1 MSPQD
6 DRLAF
11 LEEKVN
17 LILSGSRPTHDI
29 KPEKGR
35 DGGNGVPD
43 TSYSTRAPSSEP
55 INPVNDTFF
64 LGFGYEDSI
73 SQPSSPAIAKAIDL
87 YFEYC
92 HRQPI
97 WCFNREEVADP
108 SCLSEELVCCLLA
121 LTSRF
126 SRDRDHLEH
135 YGDSARSL
143 VMLRMANGTVE
154 LETIE
159 SLCLLSYSSFLGM
172 DPNCFLGLLQV
183 LTEFQMETFISV
195 ASI

>member
-1 MSPQD
+1 LTFSFLQD

-17 LILSGSRPTHDI
+17 LILSGGRPTQALASEKTQETGNGISETCYRATSRPPSI
-29 KPEKGR
+29 EP
-35 DGGNGVPD
+35 
-43 TSYSTRAPSSEP
+43 ST
-55 INPVNDTFF
+55 VNDPFF
-64 LGFGYEDSI
+64 LGFGFDDS
-73 SQPSSPAIAKAIDL
+73 SSHPSSSAIAKAIDL

-97 WCFNREEVADP
+97 WCFDREQVSDP
-108 SCLSEELVCCLLA
+108 SYLSEELVCCLLA

-126 SRDRDHLEH
+126 SRDREHLQH

-172 DPNCFLGLLQV
+172 TLRHWV
-183 LTEFQMETFISV
+183 KIFQILILF
-195 ASI
+195 

>member
-1 MSPQD
+1 MTHFSSFIQD

-17 LILSGSRPTHDI
+17 LILSGRPTQTLAS
-29 KPEKGR
+29 EKAQEI
-35 DGGNGVPD
+35 GNAISETCYPA
-43 TSYSTRAPSSEP
+43 TTRPPSIEPST
-55 INPVNDTFF
+55 INDPFF
-64 LGFGYEDSI
+64 LAFGYEDSS
-73 SQPSSPAIAKAIDL
+73 SQPSSSAIAKAIDL

-97 WCFNREEVADP
+97 WCFDREEVSDP
-108 SCLSEELVCCLLA
+108 SHLSEELVCCLLA

-126 SRDRDHLEH
+126 SRDRDHLQH

-172 DPNCFLGLLQV
+172 SLGHQVKRLQM
-183 LTEFQMETFISV
+183 LILF
-195 ASI
+195 

>member
-1 MSPQD
+1 LTPIKD

-17 LILSGSRPTHDI
+17 LILSGTRPTQEI
-29 KPEKGR
+29 RPEKT
-35 DGGNGVPD
+35 DIVNGVNGV
-43 TSYSTRAPSSEP
+43 SEP
-55 INPVNDTFF
+55 YPTTTRLSSDEPPTLNDPFF
-64 LGFGYEDSI
+64 LGFGYDDSN
-73 SQPSSPAIAKAIDL
+73 SHPSSSAIAKAIDL

-97 WCFNREEVADP
+97 WCFDRDEVSDP

-126 SRDRDHLEH
+126 SRDRESLQH

-143 VMLRMANGTVE
+143 IMLRMANGTVE

-159 SLCLLSYSSFLGM
+159 SLCLLSYSSFLGKGF
-172 DPNCFLGLLQV
+172 PHFFKYYPPIIRN
-183 LTEFQMETFISV
+183 
-195 ASI
+195 